1 MSHSPLAGMRLVIA
15 DDHAVVRMGFRLLLE
30 GAGATVLAEAETGE
44 QAIALFTEHQP
55 DALVMDVS
63 MPGQGG
69 LATLERLIAHHR
81 SARVLM
87 LSAHDDMQ
95 IPARALKGGATGY
108 LCKRARPDELVR
120 AVGCVARG
128 ERYIDPELAPRL
140 ALAQF
145 SQSDPVA
152 QLSDKEFTVF
162 KQLALGRSVAEVA
175 DTHHLAP
182 STVGTHL
189 YRIKQ
194 KLNASNAAELALIA
208 VRSGLI
214 EV

>member
-1 MSHSPLAGMRLVIA
+1 MQTRATR
-15 DDHAVVRMGFRLLLE
+15 R
-30 GAGATVLAEAETGE
+30 AGA
-44 QAIALFTEHQP
+44 
-55 DALVMDVS
+55 
-63 MPGQGG
+63 
-69 LATLERLIAHHR
+69 R
-81 SARVLM
+81 
-87 LSAHDDMQ
+87 
-95 IPARALKGGATGY
+95 RAA
-108 LCKRARPDELVR
+108 
-120 AVGCVARG
+120 ARG
-128 ERYIDPELAPRL
+128 ERYIDPIWRRL

-145 SQSDPVA
+145 SDSDPVA